1 MCHVIACRSS
11 GSRLRGKDAVSI
23 GGGLGT
29 LVLYVDCP
37 IAAKKDKVKS
47 FSFSN
52 KRLPVGLP
60 DALIFPDGL
69 LGKTE
74 LLGMIDGIPC
84 NSVLIVCTHRFG
96 HSVGVTGLSPSFS
109 TVGSI
114 CHNSHLTPHTSHLT
128 RCTSHPFVDISGN
141 CVNRSSTRQSLQHS
155 RH

>member
-1 MCHVIACRSS
+1 MIACRSS

-114 CHNSHLTPHTSHLT
+114 CRNSHLT
-128 RCTSHPFVDISGN
+128 RCTSHPSVDISGN
-141 CVNRSSTRQSLQHS
+141 CVNRSSARQSLQHS

>member
-37 IAAKKDKVKS
+37 IALKKDTKVKS
-47 FSFSN
+47 VSSYSN

-60 DALIFPDGL
+60 DALIFPDGF

-74 LLGMIDGIPC
+74 LLGMIDGIQC
-84 NSVLIVCTHRFG
+84 NSVLIICTHRFG

-114 CHNSHLTPHTSHLT
+114 CHNSHLTLRTLHLTPHTPHPTPHTSHFAL
-128 RCTSHPFVDISGN
+128 CTSHPSVDLSGN
-141 CVNRSSTRQSLQHS
+141 
-155 RH
+155 